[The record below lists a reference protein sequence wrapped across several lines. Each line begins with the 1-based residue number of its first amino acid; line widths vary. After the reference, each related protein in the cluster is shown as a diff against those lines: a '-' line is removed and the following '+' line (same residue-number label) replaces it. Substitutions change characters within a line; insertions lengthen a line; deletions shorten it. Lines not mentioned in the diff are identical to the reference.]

1 MSSSMVAKYVLIR
14 LRINLI
20 IPALVVLVEEVDT
33 TLEAVANKVIKE
45 AEEEVEEVTP

>member
-1 MSSSMVAKYVLIR
+1 MSSSMAAKYVSIR

-33 TLEAVANKVIKE
+33 TLEPVAANKVIK
-45 AEEEVEEVTP
+45 AEEEEVVVTP